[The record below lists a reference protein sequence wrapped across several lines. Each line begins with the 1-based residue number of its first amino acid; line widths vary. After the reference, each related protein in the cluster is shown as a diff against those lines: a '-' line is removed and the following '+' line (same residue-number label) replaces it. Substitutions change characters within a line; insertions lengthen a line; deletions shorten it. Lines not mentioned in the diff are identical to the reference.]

1 MFEDYMQGK
10 LTPEVQAVMRAAS
23 DIAGGVFSLREA
35 AKFYQ
40 VSPEQIIKFIAE
52 SAEYDIVFGGDNDI
66 NK

>member
-10 LTPEVQAVMRAAS
+10 LTPEIQAVMRAAS
-23 DIAGGVFSLREA
+23 DIASDVYSLREA

-40 VSPEQIIKFIAE
+40 LSPESIVRFIRE
-52 SAEYDIVFGGDNDI
+52 SAEYDIVFGGSDDT

>member
-23 DIAGGVFSLREA
+23 DIASGVFSLREA

-40 VSPEQIIKFIAE
+40 LSPEQIIRFMTE
-52 SAEYDIVFGGDNDI
+52 SAEYDVVFR
-66 NK
+66 KERVE